1 MARAAALLLAL
12 LLLLPAGCGWQLR
25 GGFELPPALE
35 TVRVTGGSE
44 QIRSAITLG
53 LRGSGARVVS
63 EEGEEGEAETATL
76 RILSSSQDQRTLST
90 DSQGRALEYELTEAV
105 TWEVVDAEGEEMVPR
120 QTTER
125 SREFLFDPDNVLGK
139 SSEMDRLR
147 ESMRRDLA
155 MAILRQMEARAGAT
169 DEPDAGAGDGAA
181 GGAE

>member
-1 MARAAALLLAL
+1 VARAAALCLAL

-53 LRGSGARVVS
+53 LRGSGARVVGVES
-63 EEGEEGEAETATL
+63 EQEAATL
-76 RILSSSQDQRTLST
+76 RILSSIQEQRTLST
-90 DSQGRALEYELTEAV
+90 DGEGRALEYELIEGV
-105 TWEVVDAEGEEMVPR
+105 TWEVADAEGETLIPR
-120 QTTER
+120 QTTQR
-125 SREFLFDPDNVLGK
+125 TREFLFDPDNVLGK
-139 SSEMDRLR
+139 SSEVDRLR

-155 MAILRQMEARAGAT
+155 MAILRQMEARAGEET
-169 DEPDAGAGDGAA
+169 RPA